1 MKGYGVALSPMSRPS
16 IRGSAGDSP
25 GGGYSG
31 FVQLAQETEDA
42 GFAGVFIPEA
52 LNDALM
58 CSLSVA
64 NVTKRIA
71 IGT

>member
-31 FVQLAQETEDA
+31 FVQLASGD
-42 GFAGVFIPEA
+42 
-52 LNDALM
+52 
-58 CSLSVA
+58 
-64 NVTKRIA
+64 
-71 IGT
+71 